1 MGDGGGKGRFGRN
14 AGRPDDRPTR
24 AIYGDWHAKVAP
36 GEGIKSSGKHFP
48 PSTGESDKQR
58 VGMKTE
64 AEKTRTD
71 RPRAYV
77 PPHKKAQME
86 KEAEARQ
93 AREAET
99 ERQKAREE
107 AEKENR
113 RKENE
118 RRKQQEK
125 EQYLRQK
132 REAAEKARTMPARK
146 TVVQQDEYDEE
157 KINEFSEK
165 CFSVVFEG
173 ADAHKLA

>member
-1 MGDGGGKGRFGRN
+1 MG
-14 AGRPDDRPTR
+14 
-24 AIYGDWHAKVAP
+24 
-36 GEGIKSSGKHFP
+36 
-48 PSTGESDKQR
+48 DKQR

-64 AEKTRTD
+64 EEKTRTD

-86 KEAEARQ
+86 KEAKARQ

-107 AEKENR
+107 AEKEER

>member
-1 MGDGGGKGRFGRN
+1 MGFVGDKIPSQTLPTHSTGKDFAKSRGKDFRECVGPDGKTAGGFVRQDGGGKARFGRN
-14 AGRPDDRPTR
+14 AGRPDDKPTR

-48 PSTGESDKQR
+48 PSTGENDKQR

-64 AEKTRTD
+64 EEKTRTD

-86 KEAEARQ
+86 KEAE
-93 AREAET
+93 
-99 ERQKAREE
+99 
-107 AEKENR
+107 KENR

-125 EQYLRQK
+125 EQYLR
-132 REAAEKARTMPARK
+132 
-146 TVVQQDEYDEE
+146 
-157 KINEFSEK
+157 
-165 CFSVVFEG
+165 
-173 ADAHKLA
+173 